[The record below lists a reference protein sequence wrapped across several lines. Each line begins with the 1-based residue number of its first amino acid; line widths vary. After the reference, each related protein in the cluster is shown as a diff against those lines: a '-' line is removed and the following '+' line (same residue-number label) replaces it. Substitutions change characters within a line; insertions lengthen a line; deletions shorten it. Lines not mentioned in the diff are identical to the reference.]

1 VHSVRPT
8 DVGLCV
14 FELLHQWQLNHDNL
28 SIGAHFA
35 LTGRDL
41 YFGGLFNLLE
51 TDAVWCVSDP
61 FGYYQV
67 GLLDPKLI
75 DA

>member
-1 VHSVRPT
+1 MHSVRLA
-8 DVGLCV
+8 DVDLCV
-14 FELLHQWQLNHDNL
+14 FELLHQWQLNHAHL
-28 SIGAHFA
+28 RIGAHFA
-35 LTGRDL
+35 LTGRYL
-41 YFGGLFNLLE
+41 YFGGLFDLLE

-67 GLLDPKLI
+67 GLLDPKPL

>member
-1 VHSVRPT
+1 MV
-8 DVGLCV
+8 DVDLCV
-14 FELLHQWQLNHDNL
+14 FELLHQWQLNHAHL
-28 SIGAHFA
+28 RIGAHFA
-35 LTGRDL
+35 LTGRYL
-41 YFGGLFNLLE
+41 YFGGLFDLLE

-67 GLLDPKLI
+67 GLLDPKPL

>member
-1 VHSVRPT
+1 VHSVRLA
-8 DVGLCV
+8 DVDLCV
-14 FELLHQWQLNHDNL
+14 FELLHQWQLNHAHL
-28 SIGAHFA
+28 RIGAHFA
-35 LTGRDL
+35 LTGRYL
-41 YFGGLFNLLE
+41 YFGGLFDLLE

-67 GLLDPKLI
+67 GLLDPKPL